1 MGRYGGNRDMGAGSA
16 MRFRAMLA
24 GLLSLAACSSTPS
37 NTASLT
43 LNDPYWDRVNVEIVI
58 TKRADCDSRGEG
70 YISTRKMVMRKNTT
84 ESIEAPN
91 DASVCWRHDRDPNNP
106 MAGVWS
112 GWTRATL
119 APGKSA
125 ETDL

>member
-1 MGRYGGNRDMGAGSA
+1 MARMATLL
-16 MRFRAMLA
+16 LA
-24 GLLSLAACSSTPS
+24 ALLALAACSSTPS
-37 NTASLT
+37 GMATLT

-70 YISTRKMVMRKNTT
+70 YVSTRTIVMRKNTT
-84 ESIEAPN
+84 EAIDVPN

-106 MAGVWS
+106 VTGAWS

-119 APGKSA
+119 PPGKST

>member
-1 MGRYGGNRDMGAGSA
+1 MGAGSA

-37 NTASLT
+37 NTATLT

-58 TKRADCDSRGEG
+58 TKRGDCDSRGEG
-70 YISTRKMVMRKNTT
+70 YISTRKMVMHKNTT
-84 ESIEAPN
+84 ESIAVPN
-91 DASVCWRHDRDPNNP
+91 DASVCWRHDRDPDNP

-119 APGKSA
+119 TPGKSA